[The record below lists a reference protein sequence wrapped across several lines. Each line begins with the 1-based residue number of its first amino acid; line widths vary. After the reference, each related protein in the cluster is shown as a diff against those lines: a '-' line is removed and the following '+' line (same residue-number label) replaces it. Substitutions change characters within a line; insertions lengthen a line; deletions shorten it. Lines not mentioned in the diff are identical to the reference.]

1 MYIPKHFEVTD
12 TEEIFNFID
21 TNAFG
26 QLISSVKGKL
36 FTSHIPFLL
45 SEDKKSLI
53 CHIARQNP
61 QWEEI
66 ESQEALITFQG
77 PHDYISPSWYSS
89 PGVPTWNYQAVH
101 IYGNPKLIT
110 ESDNIKEIIEKL
122 TNKYESSNEQPWI
135 QDYKGS
141 LLNIIVG
148 IEIKITDIQCKYK
161 LSQNRS
167 VTDQAQ
173 VVEEL
178 HKKGSVKLS
187 TAMKNEL

>member
-1 MYIPKHFEVTD
+1 M
-12 TEEIFNFID
+12 
-21 TNAFG
+21 
-26 QLISSVKGKL
+26 
-36 FTSHIPFLL
+36 
-45 SEDKKSLI
+45 SEYKKSLI
-53 CHIARQNP
+53 CHIAKQDP

-77 PHDYISPSWYSS
+77 PHDYIFPSWYSS

-101 IYGNPKLIT
+101 IYGNPKIIT

-135 QDYKGS
+135 PDYKGS

-178 HKKGSVKLS
+178 HKKDSVKLS
-187 TAMKNEL
+187 KAMKNGL